1 LDNETVWK
9 LFPKLEV
16 LRKLT
21 WFGSVITRCKGI
33 YPRSILEYVPHV
45 EKLYVH
51 DDLAGKENEYGAID
65 FELYTLTA
73 VVVLTRP
80 DMKVAVSF

>member
-1 LDNETVWK
+1 
-9 LFPKLEV
+9 
-16 LRKLT
+16 
-21 WFGSVITRCKGI
+21 
-33 YPRSILEYVPHV
+33 VPHV